1 MLFCSFLLSGYAAI
15 PLRGSHNL
23 PYNSVVRNFTKL
35 TQASQELALGGLI
48 ITLSSMQK
56 NLATA
61 KYQLK
66 ALSLHS
72 AEEIRSNAALR
83 LKPAQLEVTLLH
95 IFAEGELS
103 LDKNQLSILL
113 STLSQLKKPV

>member
-1 MLFCSFLLSGYAAI
+1 MLFCSCLLSGYAAI

-23 PYNSVVRNFTKL
+23 PYNSIIRSFTKV
-35 TQASQELALGGLI
+35 TEITQELALGGLV

-56 NLATA
+56 NLDTA
-61 KYQLK
+61 KHQLK
-66 ALSLHS
+66 GLSSHS

-83 LKPAQLEVTLLH
+83 LKAAQLEVTLLH
-95 IFAEGELS
+95 IFEEGELT
-103 LDKNQLSILL
+103 LDKNQLSLLL

>member
-1 MLFCSFLLSGYAAI
+1 
-15 PLRGSHNL
+15 
-23 PYNSVVRNFTKL
+23 
-35 TQASQELALGGLI
+35 
-48 ITLSSMQK
+48 MQK

-61 KYQLK
+61 KHQLK
-66 ALSLHS
+66 SLSPHS

-83 LKPAQLEVTLLH
+83 LKAAQLEVTLLH

-103 LDKNQLSILL
+103 LDKNQLSALL